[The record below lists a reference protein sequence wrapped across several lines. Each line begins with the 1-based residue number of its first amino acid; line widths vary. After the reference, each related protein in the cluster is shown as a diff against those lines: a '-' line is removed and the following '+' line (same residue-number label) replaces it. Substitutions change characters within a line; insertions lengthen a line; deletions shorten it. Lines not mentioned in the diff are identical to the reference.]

1 MRAATLTAVIA
12 ASLGFFSHGLTAQA
26 VAGTVATTEKG
37 EPLGGA
43 NVMLAGVQG
52 QANVAVR
59 TEANGKFLIAVRTP
73 GVYSLR
79 VNYIGFKPA
88 ESNVLLQSGDTV
100 EVQVSMV
107 PVATGLEPVTVY
119 GTRLTREQLEF
130 ESRRNVPWG
139 FSFDRDDID
148 SLKYATTIMEVV
160 DQGVP
165 WGTGL
170 AFSRGGQRRCY
181 AVYLDGREAETYGSE
196 YPLRWVYGM
205 EVYVNYLDIPLKYR
219 DPFRVGYNCGAIL
232 LWSNL
237 TPDVIATPTFW
248 TAGVGAGPGIRMWTA
263 EATWRPGIPDRYV
276 TVARVRVGTYSPYE
290 LLGSDVASS
299 EGFLADSRS
308 GYVSVYVGK
317 QGPAPLLPWREKVY
331 LRVAPGGTVYWGGS
345 RQQVDMVGT
354 DFNAG
359 PAIAPFFGIG
369 GELALGYRI
378 PTGKIRPWLEVR
390 SGAEYI
396 TRTGLRWLNVAVLL
410 GLEFQVGGMEP

>member
-1 MRAATLTAVIA
+1 MRAATFIAVIA
-12 ASLGFFSHGLTAQA
+12 ASLGLFSQGLNAQA
-26 VAGTVATTEKG
+26 VTGTVAITETG

-59 TEANGKFLIAVRTP
+59 TEANGTFLIAVRTP

-79 VNYIGFKPA
+79 VNYVGFKPA

-148 SLKYATTIMEVV
+148 SLEYATTVMEVV

-170 AFSRGGQRRCY
+170 NCY
-181 AVYLDGREAETYGSE
+181 SVYLDGRRSETYGVE
-196 YPLRWVYGM
+196 YPLSWVYGM
-205 EVYVNYLDIPLKYR
+205 EVYPTYNDIPLEYR
-219 DPFRVGYNCGAIL
+219 DPFYVSYNCGAIL

-248 TAGVGAGPGIRMWTA
+248 TVGVGAGPGIRMWTA
-263 EATWRPGIPDRYV
+263 EATWRPGVPDRYV

-290 LLGSDVASS
+290 LLGSDVASFA
-299 EGFLADSRS
+299 GFLADSRS

-317 QGPAPLLPWREKVY
+317 QGPAPLLPWKERVY

-410 GLEFQVGGMEP
+410 GLEFEVGGMEP